1 MIQVYQELLTVRRD
15 NNEIYSVAA
24 PESLLGKTFEELSI
38 AFARMHRDGS
48 RGCVLIGIQRG
59 DEMMINPV
67 GDEAGPTRPGDQL
80 VLLSRVLPKLDDLF
94 PA

>member
-1 MIQVYQELLTVRRD
+1 
-15 NNEIYSVAA
+15 
-24 PESLLGKTFEELSI
+24 
-38 AFARMHRDGS
+38 
-48 RGCVLIGIQRG
+48 
-59 DEMMINPV
+59 MMINPV